1 MKVVIYTDGGADP
14 NPGVGG
20 WAAILSAGN
29 REKVLTG
36 NAASTTNNRME
47 LQAAV
52 NALETLTRPSQVELH
67 TDSEYLRKGIT
78 EWVEK
83 WETSGW
89 KRKGKPIPNSDLWKK
104 LLTLNQQHEID
115 WHWVKGHAGN
125 SLNERVDRLARSAR
139 LELASRQ
146 IITSELPSVYV
157 RGSCKGNPGPGSWA
171 VVLEEDGDTEQLSG
185 SEPSTTNNRMEL
197 RAAIEGLK
205 MLSPG
210 SAVNLV
216 SASDYLFM
224 GATTWIHGWRQRQWT
239 KRDGKP
245 ISNLDLW
252 QELDRLMAGYDVH
265 WVSGKGFPEHLAKG
279 LEEAGKLATAAL
291 DLER

>member
-78 EWVEK
+78 EWVEN

-216 SASDYLFM
+216 STSDYLFM

-279 LEEAGKLATAAL
+279 QEEAGKLATATL